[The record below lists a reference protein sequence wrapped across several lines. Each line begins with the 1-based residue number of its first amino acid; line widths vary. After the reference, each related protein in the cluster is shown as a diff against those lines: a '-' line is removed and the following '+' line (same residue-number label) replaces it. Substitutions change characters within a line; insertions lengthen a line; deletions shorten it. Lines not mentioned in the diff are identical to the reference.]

1 MPEGIEAEIYRRAAE
16 AMVGRRINS
25 VWVDDRCGDPH
36 EIAHMAGA
44 MTVAARRHGKL
55 MIIDTDRVSMGV
67 HFAMT
72 GRLIVDGDAPIEA
85 LAYGARRDDPA
96 WDRLRVCFDDGGW
109 IRVNDPRRWS
119 RYWLDPSTATLG
131 VDLFAEGDE
140 LNCALSAVGPRRGVK
155 AALLDQRIIAGI
167 GNLIADEVASTAGV
181 LPASPLGDI
190 GPARLAAAIAATVRT
205 LHDRGGSHTGV
216 LGPDVRF
223 AGGTC
228 PRDGAELCHGTVAGR
243 STYWCPVH
251 QTG

>member
-16 AMVGRRINS
+16 ATVGRRINS

-72 GRLIVDGDAPIEA
+72 GRLIVDCDAPIEA

-96 WDRLRVCFDDGGW
+96 WDRLRMGFDDGGW

-119 RYWLDPSTATLG
+119 RYWLDPSTAMLG
-131 VDLFAEGDE
+131 VDLFAESDE
-140 LNCALSAVGPRRGVK
+140 LSSALSAVGARRGVK
-155 AALLDQRIIAGI
+155 SALLDQGVIAGI

-190 GPARLAAAIAATVRT
+190 GPDRLATAIATTVHT
-205 LHDRGGSHTGV
+205 LYARGGSHTGV

-223 AGGTC
+223 AGATC

-243 STYWCPVH
+243 STYWCPAH
-251 QTG
+251 QAG